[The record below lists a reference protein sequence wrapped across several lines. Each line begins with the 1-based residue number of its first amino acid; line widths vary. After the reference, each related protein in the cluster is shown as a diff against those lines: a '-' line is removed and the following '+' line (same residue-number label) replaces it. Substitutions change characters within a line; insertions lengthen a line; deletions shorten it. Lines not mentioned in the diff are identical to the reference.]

1 MNHKQSST
9 SVLLG
14 VRTPVLLIT
23 SLLCFVIAPVVS
35 ASPSTQL
42 FFDDFTGTALDT
54 SRWSIFVDSNGEYN
68 WPYVAGGLLHSQG
81 YHTRIDSIPTFAPM
95 GQSVMARAR
104 IRLAGEYHSFGFG
117 VNPNERAGP
126 ITGYYFDTLSPLDPS
141 PGREN
146 YVRALAWFQPALGSP
161 VNLLDVEIPVT
172 WYEFHEFAIERT
184 PSEVIYSIDAQEVA
198 RVADA
203 FAGALPVCVW
213 NARWDLMLTDWVEVV
228 SEPAIVEAT
237 VDIDP
242 DTLNLKSKGKWIT
255 CYIELPEGYDVADI
269 DVSTIML
276 NGQVPAQSRPTAIA
290 DYDGDGIADL
300 MVKFSRSAVQNIL
313 PAEGEAE
320 ITVVGELA
328 DGTAFEGKDTIRIID
343 EGK

>member
-1 MNHKQSST
+1 MKRMT
-9 SVLLG
+9 VLF
-14 VRTPVLLIT
+14 IT
-23 SLLCFVIAPVVS
+23 SLLCFAIAPVVS
-35 ASPSTQL
+35 ADMSTQL
-42 FFDDFTGTALDT
+42 FRDDFSGTALDT
-54 SRWSIFVDSNGEYN
+54 SRWSIFVDSNGEYH
-68 WPYVAGGLLHSQG
+68 WPYVADGLLHSQG

-95 GQSVMARAR
+95 GQSVIARAR
-104 IRLAGEYHSFGFG
+104 IRLGGDYHEFGFG
-117 VNPNERAGP
+117 VGAGGERAGP
-126 ITGYYFDTLSPLDPS
+126 ITDYYFDTYNRFDESM
-141 PGREN
+141 GRED
-146 YVRALAWFQPALGSP
+146 YVHALSWFQPASGSP
-161 VNLLDVEIPVT
+161 INLLDVEIPVT

-184 PSEVIYSIDAQEVA
+184 PSEVIYSIDGQEVA

-228 SEPAIVEAT
+228 TEPAIVEAT

-255 CYIELPEGYDVADI
+255 CYIELPEGYDVGDI

-276 NGQVPAQSRPTAIA
+276 NGQVPAESRPTAIS

-320 ITVVGELA
+320 ITVAGELA

-343 EGK
+343 KGK